1 MSKGLKDRLIPEHI
15 KPNGG
20 CEIMTKQKYVGVGT
34 SLDDATKNLYEVAQK
49 NGVVGNPAEVEYTCR
64 VKVGRNYVSGQPNT
78 DYEKAFTSA
87 LEEAKVKDAKKL
99 EVFAA
104 GTYAAVEQ
112 AKPKAAGA
120 AASSRASESLTDLF

>member
-1 MSKGLKDRLIPEHI
+1 
-15 KPNGG
+15 
-20 CEIMTKQKYVGVGT
+20 MTNQKYVGVGM

-49 NGVVGNPAEVEYTCR
+49 NGAVGDLAGVEYTCR
-64 VKVGRNYVSGQPNT
+64 VKVGRNYISGQPNT
-78 DYEKAFTSA
+78 DYETAFTSA
-87 LEEAKVKDAKKL
+87 LEEAKVTKKDVKKL

-120 AASSRASESLTDLF
+120 AGSSRASGSLTDLF